1 MKLIKVQEKG
11 QIPEEYLGTPLEMLV
26 GYHNLGYS
34 HKTYDRAE
42 ILVGMC
48 MDNRKMLHLPENFA
62 FIVRT
67 AGANLRYSDFKVA
80 FAIGVGGV
88 SAVAVIGH
96 NDCGMTKLMQK
107 KDLFIKG
114 IVEKAGWDSRKAEEH
129 FMSFAPFFEI
139 ENEEEFILSEARR
152 LREKFPKITV
162 APMIYRLEDN
172 LLYFIDEKQGQI

>member
-1 MKLIKVQEKG
+1 MELIKVTQSSH
-11 QIPEEYLGTPLEMLV
+11 IPEKYRGTAVEKLV
-26 GYHNLGYS
+26 GYHNLAMPYD
-34 HKTYDRAE
+34 TYENAE

-80 FAIGVGGV
+80 FAVGVGGV
-88 SAVAVIGH
+88 SAVAIIGH
-96 NDCGMTKLMQK
+96 NDCGMSKLMAK
-107 KDLFIKG
+107 KSAFIRG
-114 IVEKAGWDSRKAEEH
+114 MVEKAGWDAKKADEH

-139 ENEEEFILSEARR
+139 EDEEQFIASEATR

-172 LLYFIDEKQGQI
+172 LLYFIDEGRP

>member
-1 MKLIKVQEKG
+1 MKLIKVTGKEH
-11 QIPEEYLGTPLEMLV
+11 IPAEYMGTPVEMLI
-26 GYHNLGYS
+26 GYQNLDY
-34 HKTYDRAE
+34 KYKDYVNAE

-62 FIVRT
+62 FIIRT

-80 FAIGVGGV
+80 FAIAVGGV
-88 SAVAVIGH
+88 SAVAIIGH
-96 NDCGMTKLMQK
+96 NDCGMANLMQK
-107 KDLFIKG
+107 KDLFVKG
-114 IVEKAGWDSRKAEEH
+114 IRERAGWDSKKAEEH

-139 ENEEEFILSEARR
+139 ENEEEFILSEAKR

-172 LLYFIDEKQGQI
+172 LLYFIKEN

>member
-1 MKLIKVQEKG
+1 MELIKVVKKEH
-11 QIPEEYLGTPLEMLV
+11 IPKQYLGTAVEMLV
-26 GYHNLGYS
+26 GYQNMDYRHREYIN
-34 HKTYDRAE
+34 AE

-80 FAIGVGGV
+80 FAVGVGGI
-88 SAVAVIGH
+88 SSIAIIGH
-96 NDCGMTKLMQK
+96 NDCGMANLMQK
-107 KDLFIKG
+107 KDVFIKG
-114 IVEKAGWDSRKAEEH
+114 IMDRAGWDFKKAEEH

-139 ENEEEFILSEARR
+139 ENEEEFILSEAKRV
-152 LREKFPKITV
+152 REKFPKITV

-172 LLYFIDEKQGQI
+172 LLYFIGEN

>member
-1 MKLIKVQEKG
+1 MELIRAEKPG
-11 QIPEEYLGTPLEMLV
+11 QVPPEYFGTAVEMLV
-26 GYHNLGYS
+26 SYHNFGSPY
-34 HKTYDRAE
+34 KVYDKAE

-80 FAIGVGGV
+80 FAVGVGGV
-88 SAVAVIGH
+88 KAVAIIGH
-96 NDCGMTKLMQK
+96 NDCGMANLMQK

-114 IVEKAGWDSRKAEEH
+114 ITERAGWDKNRAEEH

-139 ENEEEFILSEARR
+139 ENEEEFILSETRR

-172 LLYFIDEKQGQI
+172 LLYFISEN